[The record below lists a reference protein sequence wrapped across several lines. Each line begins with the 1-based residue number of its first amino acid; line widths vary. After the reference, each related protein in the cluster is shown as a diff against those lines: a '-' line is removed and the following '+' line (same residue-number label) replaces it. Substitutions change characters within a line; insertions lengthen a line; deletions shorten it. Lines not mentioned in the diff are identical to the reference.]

1 MQIMVYNFFYMDIK
15 FDGIYKSLKTFEWNN
30 IPNLAVL
37 TGLNGTGKS
46 QLLQVISQ
54 AYQNLSSNQ
63 TQKRNV
69 YEGVGYKLT
78 FTDVDIVKNGL
89 LQWQSS
95 GGHFHFENNKFG
107 FQDLKKICE
116 FLFNFIDENKIDQSV
131 RQEQGNLNDI
141 QQKIHQG
148 SYTDPHPAFRRLFH
162 ILQSKGRRIIEQIVN
177 DSGKE
182 KKLLLPAD
190 IMFYLPLDILTE
202 DTDLISQDNLD
213 MIFYNYLYKVVSF
226 EHRSNCSSISVE
238 APWEILNKVIKA
250 AGIPY
255 EIMIPE
261 KNHIQSI
268 FDNPLN
274 ELNPY
279 QFSARLID
287 PRDGTD
293 IGLNNLSS
301 GEKVIMSLAMLL
313 YYFEHRGFKKSVLI
327 LDEIDAH
334 LHPSMTK
341 QFFDVINNVVIKEYG
356 SRVIMATHSPS
367 TVALAPSESLYVIKK
382 EQDKTTISNVHK
394 EEALNILTFGV
405 PSLSIN
411 YENRKQVFVESQYD
425 AEYYDKIYNSVKQHL
440 EAEIS
445 LNFISSG
452 VSGRGNCDQVI
463 DIVSRLS
470 KAGNNSIYGII
481 DWDKKNQEN
490 DKIKVLGYNKI
501 YSIENYIFDPVLLGF
516 FLLREKILTNKEL
529 GLEETDRYL
538 DYHTFNEAKLQS
550 INNRLLDLIKHC
562 FKDTCETSI
571 SQVTYVN
578 GLIINIPDWFLKN
591 YGHDIPRF
599 LLETFPPLRR
609 YKDENGLR
617 KEMIS
622 KTIADIP
629 ELISSD
635 ILELFKSI
643 QH

>member
-1 MQIMVYNFFYMDIK
+1 MDIK

-30 IPNLAVL
+30 IPNLVVL

-69 YEGVGYKLT
+69 YEGDGYKLT

-131 RQEQGNLNDI
+131 RQEQDNLNDI
-141 QQKIHQG
+141 QLKIHQG
-148 SYTDPHPAFRRLFH
+148 GYTDPHPAFRRLFH

-182 KKLLLPAD
+182 KNLLLPAD
-190 IMFYLPLDILTE
+190 IIFYLPLDILTE

-213 MIFYNYLYKVVSF
+213 MIFYNYLYKIVSL
-226 EHRSNCSSISVE
+226 EHKSKDWSISVE

-261 KNHIQSI
+261 KNQIQSL

-287 PRDGTD
+287 PSDGKD

-313 YYFEHRGFKKSVLI
+313 YYFEYRGFKKSILI

-367 TVALAPSESLYVIKK
+367 TVAIAPSESLYVIKK
-382 EQDKTTISNVHK
+382 KLDKTTIRNVPK

-463 DIVSRLS
+463 DIVNRLNE
-470 KAGNNSIYGII
+470 AGNNSIYGII
-481 DWDKKNQEN
+481 DWDKKNH
-490 DKIKVLGYNKI
+490 DKHKIKVLGYNRR

-516 FLLREKILTNKEL
+516 YLLREKIITNEEL
-529 GLEETDRYL
+529 GLDETDRYL
-538 DYHTFNEAKLQS
+538 DYHTFNEAKLQM
-550 INNRLLDLIKHC
+550 ITDRILDLIKHC
-562 FKDTCETSI
+562 FKDTSETTI
-571 SQVTYVN
+571 SKVTYVN
-578 GLIINIPDWFLKN
+578 GLVIDIPDWFLKN
-591 YGHDIPRF
+591 YGHDIPKF

-622 KTIADIP
+622 KTISDIP

-643 QH
+643 QEQY